1 MSLILEALRRAEHER
16 RKRGPPGLLEET
28 SRWSP
33 HRAASHRL
41 RLGIALL
48 VVLLA
53 GLALLWAWTQPSTVP
68 SPQIEPAADA
78 PPVPATA
85 PGPILPVAVLDPPRT
100 LAREL
105 PPQPLPPPRP
115 ADPAAVGMPT
125 IPAPLPAIP
134 APLPAIDLAGLDPV
148 LRATLPPLRLTMHV
162 HSPDPA
168 RRFALIDGRRV
179 QEGDELAPGLV
190 LVAID
195 PEGLRLDWRGRLLV
209 LRR

>member
-33 HRAASHRL
+33 RRAASHRL

-48 VVLLA
+48 VVLFA
-53 GLALLWAWTQPSTVP
+53 GLALLWAWRQPPTAP
-68 SPQIEPAADA
+68 SPRIEPAADA
-78 PPVPATA
+78 PPVPAVA
-85 PGPILPVAVLDPPRT
+85 PGPILPAAVLDSTRTPPR
-100 LAREL
+100 EL
-105 PPQPLPPPRP
+105 QPQPVPPPRP
-115 ADPAAVGMPT
+115 ADPAPVGM
-125 IPAPLPAIP
+125 PAIP
-134 APLPAIDLAGLDPV
+134 APLPAIDLAGLDPI

-179 QEGDELAPGLV
+179 REGDELAPGLV

-195 PEGLRLDWRGRLLV
+195 PEGLRLDWHGRLLV